1 MYLGESPV
9 AGERKSFSSSE
20 FSAAAPRP
28 VFLHGLWRSGS
39 TYLWSRFRTSDA
51 ARCFYEPLHHG
62 LARLTAERIA
72 HDTPEKIG
80 GNRHPALSEPY
91 FREFAPL
98 IGLRGVRGFRED
110 LAYERFALRPA
121 EAHSRLERYVGG
133 LIDHAAQEGLTAVL
147 GFNRTGLRIAW
158 LKAHF
163 PEAINIHIDRDPAAI
178 WASYVAEMEKGNY
191 AFFSMWLRVLMGNAD
206 HPVFAPLVERLGL
219 FRRALVHGS
228 AKAVHRQ
235 IMQGMSASE
244 SYFMVYYLWLAC
256 TEHAK
261 AESDLVVDTR
271 QAVSGRYRRHIAEAL
286 SASTGVAVNIDDM
299 RCVPARASPPC
310 RARARIELSAEAML
324 PVGALPR
331 AARLPPPVPHDLR
344 AHQRRDASLLA
355 KAV

>member
-1 MYLGESPV
+1 M
-9 AGERKSFSSSE
+9 SE
-20 FSAAAPRP
+20 
-28 VFLHGLWRSGS
+28 
-39 TYLWSRFRTSDA
+39 D

-72 HDTPEKIG
+72 YDTPEKIA
-80 GNRHPALSEPY
+80 GNGHPALSDPY

-98 IGLRGVRGFRED
+98 LGLRGVRGFRED
-110 LAYERFALRPA
+110 LAYDRFALNPA
-121 EAHSRLERYVGG
+121 EAHPRLERYLGG
-133 LIDHAAQEGLTAVL
+133 LIDHAAQEGRSAVL

-158 LKAHF
+158 LKARV
-163 PEAINIHIDRDPAAI
+163 PKAINIYIDRDPAAI
-178 WASYVAEMEKGNY
+178 WASYVAEMERGNY
-191 AFFSMWLRVLMGNAD
+191 AFFSMGLRVLMGNAD

-261 AESDLVVDTR
+261 AECDLVVDTH
-271 QAVSGRYRRHIAEAL
+271 QAGNSRYRRRIAEAL
-286 SASTGVAVNIDDM
+286 AASTGVAVNIDDM
-299 RCVPARASPPC
+299 RCAPARATPPW
-310 RARARIELSAEAML
+310 RARERIELSAEAML
-324 PVGALPR
+324 PISALHRTARFPPR
-331 AARLPPPVPHDLR
+331 LTRDLR
-344 AHQRRDASLLA
+344 ARQGRDAGLSS